1 MFDFKIFTLKS
12 INVTP
17 SNFFYLM
24 FGIHSFILLF
34 FFFFLVLGYFI
45 KYNCFFQIYFL
56 TLDWLRI
63 KSSSF
68 FQLGY
73 TE

>member
-12 INVTP
+12 IKVTP

-24 FGIHSFILLF
+24 FDTHSFIF
-34 FFFFLVLGYFI
+34 FFFGYFV
-45 KYNCFFQIYFL
+45 KYNCFFEIYSL
-56 TLDWLRI
+56 TLDWLKI
-63 KSSSF
+63 KGSSF
-68 FQLGY
+68 FQLGC